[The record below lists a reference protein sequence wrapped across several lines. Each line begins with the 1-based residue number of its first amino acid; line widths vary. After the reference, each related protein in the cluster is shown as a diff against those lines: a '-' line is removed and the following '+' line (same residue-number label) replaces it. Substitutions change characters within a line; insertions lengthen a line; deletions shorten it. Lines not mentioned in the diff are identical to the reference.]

1 MNTIKLNNNV
11 EIPQIGVG
19 TWTLRGET
27 ARWNVRQALEAGF
40 RHIDTVQ
47 GYENETEV
55 GQGIADSGVARQ
67 EIFVTTKVNTSI
79 MRQGKQAVI
88 DSIDESLCKLNMDYI
103 DLLLIGHRGRGMGTV
118 RTGRHRCCRSS
129 AVAVACSEIRKDRLA
144 NRPPLD
150 SAARTDYHP

>member
-1 MNTIKLNNNV
+1 MNKIKLNNNI

-27 ARWNVRQALEAGF
+27 ARRNVRLALEAGF
-40 RHIDTVQ
+40 RHIDTAQ
-47 GYENETEV
+47 GYENEAEV

-88 DSIDESLCKLNMDYI
+88 DSIDENLGIMAFSLSDEDMQAISGLNQN
-103 DLLLIGHRGRGMGTV
+103 L
-118 RTGRHRCCRSS
+118 RSN
-129 AVAVACSEIRKDRLA
+129 VLNDPETF
-144 NRPPLD
+144 PW
-150 SAARTDYHP
+150 

>member
-1 MNTIKLNNNV
+1 MNKIKLNNNI

-27 ARWNVRQALEAGF
+27 ARRNVRLALEAGF
-40 RHIDTVQ
+40 RHIDTAQ

-55 GQGIADSGVARQ
+55 GHGIADSGVARQ

-88 DSIDESLCKLNMDYI
+88 DSIDENLGIMAFSLSDEDMQAISGLNQN
-103 DLLLIGHRGRGMGTV
+103 L
-118 RTGRHRCCRSS
+118 RSN
-129 AVAVACSEIRKDRLA
+129 VLNDPETF
-144 NRPPLD
+144 PW
-150 SAARTDYHP
+150 

>member
-1 MNTIKLNNNV
+1 MNKIKLNNNL

-27 ARWNVRQALEAGF
+27 ARRNVRLALEAGF
-40 RHIDTVQ
+40 RHIDTAQ

-88 DSIDESLCKLNMDYI
+88 AITSDVEDLQGELNLVWERI
-103 DLLLIGHRGRGMGTV
+103 LPIL
-118 RTGRHRCCRSS
+118 
-129 AVAVACSEIRKDRLA
+129 
-144 NRPPLD
+144 
-150 SAARTDYHP
+150 

>member
-1 MNTIKLNNNV
+1 MNTIKLNNGL

-27 ARWNVRQALEAGF
+27 ARKNVRQALEAGF
-40 RHIDTVQ
+40 RHIDTAQ

-55 GQGIADSGVARQ
+55 GHGITDSGVARQ

-88 DSIDESLCKLNMDYI
+88 DSIDESLCKLNTDYI
-103 DLLLIGHRGRGMGTV
+103 DLLLIHWPVKDCVKHTWDAMEDFVRGGVVKSSGLRPLRAATSM
-118 RTGRHRCCRSS
+118 RKLSCQCCF
-129 AVAVACSEIRKDRLA
+129 
-144 NRPPLD
+144 
-150 SAARTDYHP
+150 